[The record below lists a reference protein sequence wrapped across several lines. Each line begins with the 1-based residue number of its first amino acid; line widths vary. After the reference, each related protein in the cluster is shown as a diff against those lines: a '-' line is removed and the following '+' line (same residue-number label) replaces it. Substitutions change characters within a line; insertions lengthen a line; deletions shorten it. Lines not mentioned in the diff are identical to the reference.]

1 MEFPDSAHKN
11 PAYDHLDAEKSMG
24 ERNGTQAG
32 DPKKGA
38 AAMWEVAKM
47 EDPPLRLVIGS
58 DAYTGIMDKIKKYGE
73 NYPKYEKL
81 SNSTDCDDYER
92 PS

>member
-1 MEFPDSAHKN
+1 MN
-11 PAYDHLDAEKSMG
+11 

-38 AAMWEVAKM
+38 HAMWEVAKM
-47 EDPPLRLVIGS
+47 QDPPLRLVIGS
-58 DAYTGIMDKIKKYGE
+58 DAYTAINGKIKAYGE

-81 SNSTDCDDYER
+81 SNSTDVDGYQR